1 MSEVWLLLA
10 VALLWRKPGSRV
22 DSALDTRFSE
32 SKVAFGGLCE
42 EFDPLTRE
50 MAAGSGWMFVT
61 VE

>member
-32 SKVAFGGLCE
+32 SNVAFGGLCE

-50 MAAGSGWMFVT
+50 MAAG
-61 VE
+61 